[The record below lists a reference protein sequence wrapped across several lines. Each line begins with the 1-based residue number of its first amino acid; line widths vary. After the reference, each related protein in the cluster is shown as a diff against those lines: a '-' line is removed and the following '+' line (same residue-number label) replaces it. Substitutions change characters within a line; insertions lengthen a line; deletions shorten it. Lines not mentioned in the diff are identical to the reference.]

1 LGIFIS
7 TIVDKQIVA
16 LLISGAGLML
26 PVVYLS
32 GMMFPLES
40 MPVALQW
47 FANIIPAKWFI
58 IAMRN
63 VMIKGLGFTSVIKEI
78 AILSLMGSV
87 IIIASLKRFKIRL
100 E

>member
-1 LGIFIS
+1 
-7 TIVDKQIVA
+7 
-16 LLISGAGLML
+16 
-26 PVVYLS
+26 
-32 GMMFPLES
+32 MMFPLES

-63 VMIKGLGFTSVIKEI
+63 VMIKGLGITSVLREI
-78 AILSLMGSV
+78 IILVGMGSLIV
-87 IIIASLKRFKIRL
+87 FASIKRFKIRL